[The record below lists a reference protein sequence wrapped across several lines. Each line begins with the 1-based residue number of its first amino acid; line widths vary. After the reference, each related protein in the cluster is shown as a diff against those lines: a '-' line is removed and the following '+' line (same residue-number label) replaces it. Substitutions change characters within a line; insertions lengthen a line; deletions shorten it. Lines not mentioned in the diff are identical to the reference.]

1 MTGVG
6 RKYAFDPARPIS
18 SAERVLSAKP
28 RPTRTNSEGQPCSV
42 KQTFDFIQRTGTI
55 VPTRLIRN
63 SNDAAKY
70 TVICKRNNEM
80 EGIIFIGI
88 QASGKSTFYQRF
100 FYKTHVR
107 ISLDML
113 KTRNRESIILNACI
127 EAKQPFVIDNT
138 NPSIE
143 EREKYI
149 IVLREN
155 GVNIKGY
162 YFQSNITD
170 CLERN
175 RLREGKDNIPNVGIK
190 GTYNKLELPSYNED
204 FDELFYVSMKHSE
217 FIVKEWKNE
226 V

>member
-1 MTGVG
+1 
-6 RKYAFDPARPIS
+6 
-18 SAERVLSAKP
+18 
-28 RPTRTNSEGQPCSV
+28 
-42 KQTFDFIQRTGTI
+42 
-55 VPTRLIRN
+55 
-63 SNDAAKY
+63 
-70 TVICKRNNEM
+70 M

-149 IVLREN
+149 IELREN
-155 GVNIKGY
+155 GLSIKGY

-190 GTYNKLELPSYNED
+190 GTYNKLELPSYNEG